1 MTTFSWIIWKKNPRS
16 SLAYHYVGKRTPL
29 AGYCPVAGSVH
40 HTPIRHPGGAGR
52 CCCVRAL
59 IVMATLPPQTFNP
72 SASRYC
78 RNQSLLALVSSLD
91 RYNFLRPAAGRRLLR
106 SLHRQLRARFVLL
119 GFRLSF
125 RSHDSPTRTPRQVTR
140 MTKRSLISVGCGFT
154 GCIGM
159 KSVVRNNSKWNCE
172 DSSTRQ

>member
-1 MTTFSWIIWKKNPRS
+1 MSTFSWIRFKKNPRS

-52 CCCVRAL
+52 CCVRAL

-91 RYNFLRPAAGRRLLR
+91 RYNFLRPAAGYSVVFIVNYELVLFFWGFDF
-106 SLHRQLRARFVLL
+106 LFARM
-119 GFRLSF
+119 
-125 RSHDSPTRTPRQVTR
+125 TPRHER
-140 MTKRSLISVGCGFT
+140 PGRLPA
-154 GCIGM
+154 
-159 KSVVRNNSKWNCE
+159 
-172 DSSTRQ
+172 